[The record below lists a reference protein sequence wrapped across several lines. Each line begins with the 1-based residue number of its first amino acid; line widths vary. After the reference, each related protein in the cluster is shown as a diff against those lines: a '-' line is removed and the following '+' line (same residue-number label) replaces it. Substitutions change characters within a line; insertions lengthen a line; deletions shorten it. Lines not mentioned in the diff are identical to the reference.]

1 MPISLQSDVTNSVIM
16 AFSFLFYKNKVTT
29 RISLCLML
37 EKGVNDYVQCLQ
49 ICNETGTLLNCYL
62 HCKLKKGLGKTT

>member
-29 RISLCLML
+29 RISLCIRL
-37 EKGVNDYVQCLQ
+37 EKSVNDYVQCLQ
-49 ICNETGTLLNCYL
+49 ICNETGTLLNRYL